1 MNVVID
7 DHHLR
12 RVLRNGEPDWMFAI
26 TGADDSIYT
35 TPRFKRRLESALQ
48 NPQGGTL
55 SRGLSKA
62 DREII
67 LSRLRQTPITVHVEP
82 RTQHAHELNVLQP
95 LWQEAIIGSV
105 LLSATLVVRSI
116 AITDRNRLAIER
128 ACELHGVPLLVRSV
142 EGA

>member
-1 MNVVID
+1 MSSLTIIIFDASCETVS
-7 DHHLR
+7 
-12 RVLRNGEPDWMFAI
+12 P
-26 TGADDSIYT
+26 TGCSRSRGPT
-35 TPRFKRRLESALQ
+35 TAFTRLPRFKRRLESALQ